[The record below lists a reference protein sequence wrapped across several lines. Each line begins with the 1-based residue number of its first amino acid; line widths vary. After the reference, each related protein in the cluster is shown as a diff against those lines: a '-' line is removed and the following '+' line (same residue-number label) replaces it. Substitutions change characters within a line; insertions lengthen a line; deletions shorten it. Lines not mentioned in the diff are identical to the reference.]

1 MSVAVKGLAAF
12 RVAAACAAETDAAGV
27 HAVAASVALRIVAE
41 ARVAAVPAALLPLGG
56 NGTVGVPAA
65 EAFAVVACVVAIALA
80 ADRLCAGLGVQDAA
94 ADRAQKQLHG

>member
-12 RVAAACAAETDAAGV
+12 HVVAVRAAETDAAGV

-65 EAFAVVACVVAIALA
+65 EACVVAIALA